1 MRPINLYLL
10 TREQDPGLFS
20 AYEAHLSGR
29 GQRRQANGR
38 EQESLRVLVEDLL
51 RDEGA
56 GGLSPRD
63 LDGFY
68 YSYTIRHISK

>member
-38 EQESLRVLVEDLL
+38 EQVSAMPPAPATSVCLVALV
-51 RDEGA
+51 
-56 GGLSPRD
+56 
-63 LDGFY
+63 
-68 YSYTIRHISK
+68 